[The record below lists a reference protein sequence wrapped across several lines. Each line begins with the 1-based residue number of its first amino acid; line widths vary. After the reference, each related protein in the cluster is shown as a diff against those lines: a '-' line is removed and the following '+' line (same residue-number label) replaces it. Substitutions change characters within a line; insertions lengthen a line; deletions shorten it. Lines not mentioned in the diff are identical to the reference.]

1 MPQKPKM
8 LCPVCGVEMN
18 QHAVKIDYSIE
29 DPALIDPAFGGAL
42 EEAHT
47 CPQCGRTETRSELK
61 TPSPL

>member
-1 MPQKPKM
+1 M

-47 CPQCGRTETRSELK
+47 CPQCGRTETRLE
-61 TPSPL
+61 